1 MRVWLDAFGG
11 DEGEED
17 GLAGV
22 GLGAEG
28 VEAEG
33 VEAEGVEACGE
44 SLLFGE

>member
-1 MRVWLDAFGG
+1 MGVVFEAVGG

-22 GLGAEG
+22 GLGAES
-28 VEAEG
+28 
-33 VEAEGVEACGE
+33 VEACGE

>member
-1 MRVWLDAFGG
+1 MGVVFEAVGG
-11 DEGEED
+11 DVGEED

-28 VEAEG
+28 A
-33 VEAEGVEACGE
+33 EACGE